1 MAKFFRPSTIK
12 NIDTTFLKNRA
23 LLYIILLLSLGN
35 VYYMMVENN
44 ITFLIIFIIVGFLT
58 SFFSKNMVVIL
69 SVSMAF
75 THVLRFGTN
84 VYKLEG
90 FENED
95 YTMEEEEEE
104 EKKNQDIQYGGE
116 DYDQQNGVSED
127 EQYSD
132 STEGIEGMKIKSKE
146 TYKGK
151 DTFKG
156 KDTSKDKDTFKS
168 KDTKENMSNEFD
180 LNSLMPSIQD
190 NTKIQKQILEKLSG
204 IEKFTN
210 GLNEYIS

>member
-1 MAKFFRPSTIK
+1 MAKNFRSSSIK
-12 NIDTTFLKNRA
+12 NIDTAFLKNRA

-44 ITFLIIFIIVGFLT
+44 ITFLMVFIIIGFLT

-69 SVSMAF
+69 SIAMAF
-75 THVLRFGTN
+75 TYVLRFGTN

-90 FENED
+90 YENSHSDSED
-95 YTMEEEEEE
+95 EEEE
-104 EKKNQDIQYGGE
+104 EKSSEVDSDMK
-116 DYDQQNGVSED
+116 GVD
-127 EQYSD
+127 PIV
-132 STEGIEGMKIKSKE
+132 TSKE
-146 TYKGK
+146 T
-151 DTFKG
+151 
-156 KDTSKDKDTFKS
+156 TSEVS
-168 KDTKENMSNEFD
+168 SNSYD
-180 LNSLMPSIQD
+180 LNSLMPSLED

>member
-69 SVSMAF
+69 SVAMAF

-104 EKKNQDIQYGGE
+104 KKNEDIQYGGE
-116 DYDQQNGVSED
+116 DYDQQNDVSED

-146 TYKGK
+146 TY
-151 DTFKG
+151 KG

-210 GLNEYIS
+210 GLNEYIN